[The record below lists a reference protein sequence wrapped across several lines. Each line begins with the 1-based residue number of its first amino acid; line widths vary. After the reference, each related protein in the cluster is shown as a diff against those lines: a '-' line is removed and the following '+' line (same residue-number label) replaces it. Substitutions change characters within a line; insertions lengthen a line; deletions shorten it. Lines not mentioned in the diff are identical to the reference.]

1 MAVFQGFSNIGKVPE
16 LRQRILFT
24 LGVVA
29 IYRIG
34 VFITTP
40 GVDRSVMRNIVKTQ
54 GGLLGF
60 INLFSGGALQ
70 NLSIFALG
78 IMPYVSASIIFQLLG
93 LVSKQVEEMRKEGE
107 AGRRRIEQWTRYGAL
122 VLSTFQSFGV
132 AMMLEGMN
140 NSDMG
145 GGRFGDVV
153 ADPGWGFRL
162 MTIITLTTG
171 AGLIM
176 WLGEQATERG
186 IGNGTSMIIFASIV
200 SGIPTGIT
208 NYWQGHQGDIQPLTL
223 TMLGAVLL
231 LSIACVVFFER
242 AHRRIPIQYSRRQ
255 VGRQMYGAQRA
266 HVYGEQRAHLPLKV
280 NMASMIPAIFASS
293 LLMFPAT
300 LAGFNIPGMQLLS
313 GVLNRGDW
321 VFQLMFA
328 LLCIFFSFFYT
339 SVTFQPVEVAENLK
353 KQQAN
358 IPGIRPGKQTAEYI
372 DGVLSR
378 LTVAGALYVAAIC
391 VIPSVIAMSMR
402 IPFQF
407 GGTSLMIVV
416 GVALETV
423 NQIEA
428 HLITRS
434 YEGLTGPRVTR
445 LSGRRT
451 T

>member
-1 MAVFQGFSNIGKVPE
+1 MAVFQGFSNIGKIPE
-16 LRQRILFT
+16 LRRRIVFT
-24 LGVVA
+24 LCVIA
-29 IYRIG
+29 IYRVG

-40 GVDRSVMRNIVKTQ
+40 GVDRAVMRNIVKSE

-60 INLFSGGALQ
+60 FNLFSGGALE

-78 IMPYVSASIIFQLLG
+78 IMPYISASIIMQLLG
-93 LVSKQVEEMRKEGE
+93 LVSKQVEELRKEGE
-107 AGRRRIEQWTRYGAL
+107 TGRRRLEQYTRYGTI
-122 VLSTFQSFGV
+122 VLSVFQGFAV

-153 ADPGWGFRL
+153 ADPGWSFRL
-162 MTIITLTTG
+162 LTIITLTTG
-171 AGLIM
+171 TALLM

-186 IGNGTSMIIFASIV
+186 IGNGISIIIFASIV
-200 SGIPTGIT
+200 SGIPSALTTYWAGTG
-208 NYWQGHQGDIQPLTL
+208 GDIQPLTVTL
-223 TMLGAVLL
+223 LLAVLVI
-231 LSIACVVFFER
+231 SIATVVFFER

-255 VGRQMYGAQRA
+255 VGR
-266 HVYGEQRAHLPLKV
+266 HVYGAQRAHLPLKV

-300 LAGFNIPGMQLLS
+300 LASFNIPGMETLS
-313 GVLNRGDW
+313 AVLSRGDW
-321 VFQLMFA
+321 VFQTLFA
-328 LLCIFFSFFYT
+328 ALCIFFSFFYT
-339 SVTFQPVEVAENLK
+339 GVTFQPVDVAENLK

-372 DGVLSR
+372 DRVLTR
-378 LTVAGALYVAAIC
+378 LTVAGSIYVATIC
-391 VIPSVIAMSMR
+391 VVPSVIAMSFR
-402 IPFQF
+402 VPFQF

-428 HLITRS
+428 HLISRS
-434 YEGLTGPRVTR
+434 YEGLTGPATTR
-445 LSGRRT
+445 LSGRRPA
-451 T
+451 